1 MPDVPMDPDA
11 RTRHRTTRARRRA
24 RSVAGALIVAAA
36 LAACGSDSTS
46 PYGGGGTNPSGGGH
60 AQTIQATPNL
70 AFSPTPDTVAVG
82 STVTFQFG
90 SVAHNVFFAAA
101 PGAPAD
107 ITGANANVSIT
118 RTVNSAGRYTF
129 ECHLHPG
136 MSGTL
141 VAR

>member
-1 MPDVPMDPDA
+1 MRDSPRSPEA
-11 RTRHRTTRARRRA
+11 STRRRAERERRRA
-24 RSVAGALIVAAA
+24 RPIAGALVIAAA
-36 LAACGSDSTS
+36 VAACGSDSTS
-46 PYGGGGTNPSGGGH
+46 PYGGGTNTSSGGH

-90 SVAHNVFFAAA
+90 SVAHNVFFDRAA
-101 PGAPAD
+101 GAPAD
-107 ITGANANVSIT
+107 ITGANANVSIA
-118 RTVNSAGRYTF
+118 RTVNTAGSYTF

-141 VAR
+141 VVR